1 MRYAM
6 HWGECTRAKTYS
18 LIPEVVDG
26 AFRNGDEARACAEI
40 VVRKL
45 AEAAESLGVMHDT
58 RIKSEMIKGATCET
72 ILSTMFNRNCKEDEE
87 LIDDIGKAL
96 VGRNLLQEP
105 KLHARLYI
113 DHSVSSAARYS
124 LVDNVMVTTIVLVRE
139 MFEDLHGLLR
149 L

>member
-1 MRYAM
+1 MRYPRR
-6 HWGECTRAKTYS
+6 WGGCAISKTYR

-26 AFRNGDEARACAEI
+26 AFRNRDEARAIAEI
-40 VVRKL
+40 VVKKL
-45 AEAAESLGVMHDT
+45 AEAAEALGVMHDT
-58 RIKSEMIKGATCET
+58 RIKSEMIRGATCET